1 MGHASDFFSVAKTIC
16 ETISYEQIDNLAE
29 QLVALRDRKGRLFL
43 IGVGGSAANCSHAV
57 NDFKKLCSIR
67 AFTPLDNVAELTAR
81 INDEGWDTVFANWL
95 QEVGLNDDDALLI
108 LSVGGGSLIRQVSSN
123 IVKAIDFATTCG
135 AQVFGIVGK
144 DDGYTALN
152 GDLVVVVPE
161 VSPAW
166 VTPLSEAFQAL
177 VWHCLV
183 SHSLLQTKPT
193 KW

>member
-108 LSVGGGSLIRQVSSN
+108 LSVGGCKSYTTGVVQYRKSHRLRDNMRCPGIWYCRQ
-123 IVKAIDFATTCG
+123 G
-135 AQVFGIVGK
+135 RW
-144 DDGYTALN
+144 L
-152 GDLVVVVPE
+152 
-161 VSPAW
+161 
-166 VTPLSEAFQAL
+166 
-177 VWHCLV
+177 HCA
-183 SHSLLQTKPT
+183 
-193 KW
+193 